1 MGDSKRLMNISGT
14 FLIKDQER
22 DAIKINY
29 GF

>member
-1 MGDSKRLMNISGT
+1 MGDSKSLLNISGK
-14 FLIKDQER
+14 FLVKDQER